1 MRLLLA
7 NEPQSYR
14 QVIAGAVRAL
24 RPDIDVAFSVL
35 PEDMD
40 SEVLRLLPDMIVCSR
55 LTPVVESSSCA
66 WVLLYPDGE
75 TKTVI
80 SIGGERTTSADLE
93 FEELLAVIDRV
104 ATLRS
109 T

>member
-14 QVIAGAVRAL
+14 QVIAAAVQKL
-24 RPDIDVAFSVL
+24 RPDIDVAVSVL
-35 PEDMD
+35 PDDLDCEL
-40 SEVLRLLPDMIVCSR
+40 LRLLPDMIVCSR
-55 LTPVVESSSCA
+55 LTPVVESSSSA

-80 SIGGERTTSADLE
+80 SIDGQRTTSADLE
-93 FEELLAVIDRV
+93 FDELLAVIDRV
-104 ATLRS
+104 AALRS

>member
-14 QVIAGAVRAL
+14 QVIAGAVRML

-35 PEDMD
+35 PEDID

-55 LTPVVESSSCA
+55 LTPVVESSSSA
-66 WVLLYPDGE
+66 WVLLYPNGVRMV
-75 TKTVI
+75 VI
-80 SIGGERTTSADLE
+80 SVGGERETTDDLDLE
-93 FEELLAVIDRV
+93 GLLAVVDRTV
-104 ATLRS
+104 ALTAA
-109 T
+109 